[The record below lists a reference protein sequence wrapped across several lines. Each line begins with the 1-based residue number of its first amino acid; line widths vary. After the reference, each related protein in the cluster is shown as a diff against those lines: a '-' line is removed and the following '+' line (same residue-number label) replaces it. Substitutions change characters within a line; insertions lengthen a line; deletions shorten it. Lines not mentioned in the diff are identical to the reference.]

1 MSRIQLTQTEC
12 AGSEPIHSTPV
23 QPNSPVRQG
32 QDICNT
38 NAVPTGKEGLLSNQT
53 YRQPI
58 NVSGIEQDAQN
69 ARMCP
74 RHKKDDQV
82 ELTSIVQQKEEIRTP
97 QDINDDDWSEK
108 RTGKT
113 KTIQQS
119 KTQPEWTIPKVEPPS
134 DGDDS
139 GRAMDNADVSGPFH
153 QAAQLGRDAM
163 GRIILTDGVHRM
175 MPRIQQTQMECT
187 VPEPTRLTPGKYNQV
202 QLNSPMQQGKEIRAS
217 QETIDDGCKELTPES
232 KDTYGGTEGS
242 PSASVTEEVLDKIQ
256 NIADTVSNNVWL
268 TMTLVILTTI
278 RRAGQNRPFRRN
290 SFGRR

>member
-1 MSRIQLTQTEC
+1 MRHNSSDSDTMGRIILENGVQCMMSRIQLTQTEC

-69 ARMCP
+69 AWMCP

-113 KTIQQS
+113 KTIQQN
-119 KTQPEWTIPKVEPPS
+119 KTNSAEMLWDES
-134 DGDDS
+134 S
-139 GRAMDNADVSGPFH
+139 S
-153 QAAQLGRDAM
+153 
-163 GRIILTDGVHRM
+163 
-175 MPRIQQTQMECT
+175 QTVC
-187 VPEPTRLTPGKYNQV
+187 
-202 QLNSPMQQGKEIRAS
+202 
-217 QETIDDGCKELTPES
+217 
-232 KDTYGGTEGS
+232 
-242 PSASVTEEVLDKIQ
+242 
-256 NIADTVSNNVWL
+256 IA
-268 TMTLVILTTI
+268 
-278 RRAGQNRPFRRN
+278 
-290 SFGRR
+290 